1 MWQDNI
7 YIVLLV
13 SDMYIASI
21 TNDLKIHVWPSGQL
35 VHTYKP
41 SSQGCIKSISWSKDG
56 SWLVLVPNKGHAE
69 IISVRDNIKHLH
81 SIHDIQQPTCASFQ
95 NMTKRNIAL
104 GTTTG
109 MVLIYDVKSKNI
121 KKHFPRASSTIFKIE
136 YCATDSFLAAACEN
150 GETLL
155 YNGITYNLSA
165 SYKLPNSKT
174 VSAMSCHPTQRN
186 FIAAGSHEGIVGI
199 WDIHTNKLIY
209 HNQTHAASV
218 TDLTF
223 SPIRNDLI
231 VTAGFDRKLAFYD
244 ISQKTS
250 LVQTI
255 LERSPTAVD
264 FCPDGVGIAVA
275 LHDGTIS
282 AYDTRQLNEALYT
295 FKGHNSQIKQ
305 IIFQKKILENNSIDY
320 TFTNDSN
327 GSADEVPT
335 LRVTETSRQSFD
347 SLGHMFCG
355 DVLPDIPEVPT
366 DACSDMDGGDSFID
380 AIGLNSHNATA
391 NSGRESLPSTSE
403 ANKRLSQMLENSSR
417 SSPMHI
423 TKVDNSF
430 QDVQRRSSDT
440 FLPSKTISQLKAQE
454 VSTPKHSAEEKCPP
468 ITISPIVSSP
478 SNEKI
483 LNIHAHEFEKIVRN
497 AVRDEIKNEVQSL
510 SQQMKYEFMDVVAQ
524 MRRHFLDLQMS
535 IVKEFVQIESTL
547 SKLRDIH
554 GDNGFG
560 EDFLLQENIRLRR
573 ELAALRDEAPFSNS
587 D

>member
-1 MWQDNI
+1 
-7 YIVLLV
+7 
-13 SDMYIASI
+13 MYIASI
-21 TNDLKIHVWPSGQL
+21 ANDLKIHVWPSGQL
-35 VHTYKP
+35 VHTYKS
-41 SSQGCIKSISWSKDG
+41 SSQGCVKSISWSKDG

-69 IISVRDNIKHLH
+69 IISVRDHIKHLH
-81 SIHDIQQPTCASFQ
+81 SIHDIQQPTCAAFQ

-109 MVLIYDVKSKNI
+109 MVLIYDVKSKVI

-136 YCATDSFLAAACEN
+136 YCATDSFLATACEN

-155 YNGITYNLSA
+155 YNSITYNLSA

-174 VSAMSCHPTQRN
+174 VSAICCHPTQRN

-223 SPIRNDLI
+223 SPLRNDLI

-250 LVQTI
+250 IVQTI
-255 LERSPTAVD
+255 LEKSPTAVD

-275 LHDGTIS
+275 LHDGTIN

-327 GSADEVPT
+327 GSTDEVPT
-335 LRVTETSRQSFD
+335 PRVTETSRQSFD

-366 DACSDMDGGDSFID
+366 DVCSDLDGGDSFID
-380 AIGLNSHNATA
+380 AIGLNSNNATA
-391 NSGRESLPSTSE
+391 NSARESLPSTSE
-403 ANKRLSQMLENSSR
+403 PTKRILQILEGSTR

-423 TKVDNSF
+423 TKAENGF

-440 FLPSKTISQLKAQE
+440 FLPNKTISQLKAQE
-454 VSTPKHSAEEKCPP
+454 VSTPKHSAEEKCPQ
-468 ITISPIVSSP
+468 ITISPIVPSP
-478 SNEKI
+478 SNEKV
-483 LNIHAHEFEKIVRN
+483 LSVNAHEIEKIVRN
-497 AVRDEIKNEVQSL
+497 AVKEEIQNELQSL

-535 IVKEFVQIESTL
+535 IVKEFVQVESTL
-547 SKLRDIH
+547 SKLRDIY

-573 ELAALRDEAPFSNS
+573 ELAALREEAPFSNS